1 MHALTLGSSNRALF
15 GQAAE
20 STQSTVNPCHHLL
33 GRPIIWETGLRQSQI
48 SKPATVTTCVLSPVM
63 GPLSPSD
70 LKHEARL
77 SWPVYPSPLV
87 LLGHAG
93 QRQPDSTSTQGMESV
108 IRGRLLHSEASPIH
122 SSRNIPSL
130 FSIFCH

>member
-1 MHALTLGSSNRALF
+1 MHLLTLGSSNLILF
-15 GQAAE
+15 GQATK
-20 STQSTVNPCHHLL
+20 STQSTVNSCHYLL
-33 GRPIIWETGLRQSQI
+33 GRPIIRETGLRQSQI
-48 SKPATVTTCVLSPVM
+48 STLATVTMWILSPVM

-77 SWPVYPSPLV
+77 SCPVYPSPLV
-87 LLGHAG
+87 LRQAG
-93 QRQPDSTSTQGMESV
+93 QRQLDSKSTQGVESV

-122 SSRNIPSL
+122 YSRNIPSL